1 MDEIKTA
8 TELSCQKIHLY
19 DNQANSILLYR
30 ALDVVERSR
39 VLKVGTVIFKL
50 SVNTVELQP

>member
-8 TELSCQKIHLY
+8 TELLCQMIHLY
-19 DNQANSILLYR
+19 DNQAKSILLHR

-39 VLKVGTVIFKL
+39 VLKVGLKKTGCQLIL
-50 SVNTVELQP
+50 